1 MGRHPVLTIQLIK
14 NCGMKIYQ
22 QYPEDDTEP
31 KYQIGDLLQGTEIVV
46 CGLMTTSNGIHRYF
60 LQVSPDSS
68 LVVDE
73 EDIETI
79 IFLLTNKNQP
89 T

>member
-1 MGRHPVLTIQLIK
+1 MGRHPILTIQLIK
-14 NCGMKIYQ
+14 NRDMKIYQ
-22 QYPEDDTEP
+22 EYPDGDTEP
-31 KYQIGDLLQGTEIVV
+31 KYQIGDLLRGTEIVV

>member
-1 MGRHPVLTIQLIK
+1 
-14 NCGMKIYQ
+14 MKIYQ
-22 QYPEDDTEP
+22 EYQGGDTEP
-31 KYQIGDLLQGTEIVV
+31 KYQIGDRLRRTEIVV
-46 CGLMTTSNGIHRYF
+46 CGLMTTSRGIHRYF
-60 LQVSPDSS
+60 LQISPDSS

-89 T
+89 TA

>member
-1 MGRHPVLTIQLIK
+1 
-14 NCGMKIYQ
+14 MKIYQ
-22 QYPEDDTEP
+22 EYQDDDTKP
-31 KYQIGDLLQGTEIVV
+31 KYQIGDALRASRRHRISGTEIVV
-46 CGLMTTSNGIHRYF
+46 CGLMTTSTRIHRYF
-60 LQVSPDSS
+60 LQISPDSS

-79 IFLLTNKNQP
+79 ILLLTNKNQP